1 MYGYRANFLWAAC
14 QSFTTRLSEELDK
27 EISRSMT
34 LDMFIAKVRKYTR
47 ANKLTQRMLNELVN
61 YIEVYHAEKIDGI
74 HIQKLRMHYNC
85 VGSIEIPGMLPLPKP
100 EVLVQT
106 RKGVAVSYSQ
116 SQKVSKFLSV

>member
-1 MYGYRANFLWAAC
+1 
-14 QSFTTRLSEELDK
+14 
-27 EISRSMT
+27 MT

-85 VGSIEIPGMLPLPKP
+85 VGSIEIPDMLPLPKP
-100 EVLVQT
+100 EVLIQT

-116 SQKVSKFLSV
+116 SQNVVNF